1 MNIKKI
7 EEIVNN
13 DLLFMSYQE
22 KHTIYITEPGLYSLI
37 FKSQK
42 DEAEDFK
49 DWVFDDVL
57 PKIRKTG
64 QYSTTLP
71 IHNQLS
77 IMNEKDLHYNVIKL
91 IRNNIPDALIIAP
104 FGEITSPQK

>member
-1 MNIKKI
+1 
-7 EEIVNN
+7 
-13 DLLFMSYQE
+13 MSYQE

-57 PKIRKTG
+57 PKIRK
-64 QYSTTLP
+64 P
-71 IHNQLS
+71 
-77 IMNEKDLHYNVIKL
+77 D
-91 IRNNIPDALIIAP
+91 NIQQRYLYIINYRL
-104 FGEITSPQK
+104 